1 MSTNFRDF
9 SGNTLSLPSSGNDS
23 PNPFDPEKLRLPAE
37 SLSNIKVKTVLQTI
51 PAHKPS
57 RQAFIRTH
65 HDPNYRITA
74 AMLELKETRE
84 HYIVAP
90 EVYQILRTETTV
102 EPRILITTITRQ
114 GSLFLWPL
122 RLPKSS
128 MKTDKWA
135 ESALAAADMA
145 QRHWVRVTANMKAGA
160 YDIEQA
166 SGNLPEP
173 TWPEMT
179 FQEILNAAFKGMV
192 INNVNHPVLRQ
203 LRGEE

>member
-1 MSTNFRDF
+1 
-9 SGNTLSLPSSGNDS
+9 
-23 PNPFDPEKLRLPAE
+23 
-37 SLSNIKVKTVLQTI
+37 
-51 PAHKPS
+51 
-57 RQAFIRTH
+57 
-65 HDPNYRITA
+65 
-74 AMLELKETRE
+74 
-84 HYIVAP
+84 
-90 EVYQILRTETTV
+90 
-102 EPRILITTITRQ
+102 
-114 GSLFLWPL
+114 
-122 RLPKSS
+122 